1 MNRSNILEVATLA
14 GVSPSTVSR
23 VTSGNA
29 VVKPETRARVL
40 EAMEKLGYK
49 PNSAAQSLSSKRS
62 NTLGMVVAGLDGPFY
77 GPMISGVES
86 ALRARGKHL
95 IIASGSGDAA
105 SEEEAVEFLLNRQVD
120 GLILLTEW
128 LEQRFVSNLEARI
141 PVYMINQ
148 YYQGMDN
155 RVMLLDDVDGGYRA
169 TQYLLSQGH
178 RKIACISGQ
187 EFKQD
192 ANDRVSGY
200 KAALRDAG
208 IPVLDDLIART
219 SFEVQGGIEGMEL
232 LAGRGSEFTAVV
244 VGNDESAIGVYSWAK
259 EHGLQIPQD
268 LSVIG
273 YDDILLA
280 RYLTPP
286 LTTMRAPNYEM
297 AKQAADSAFNE
308 IYSKAVAKGGSF
320 KTELVERGSVARLTP
335 IADAPEELQ
344 AAL

>member
-1 MNRSNILEVATLA
+1 MNRSNILEVAKLA

-29 VVKPETRARVL
+29 VVKPETAQRVQ
-40 EAMEKLGYK
+40 EAMDKLGYR

-86 ALRARGKHL
+86 ALRERGKHL
-95 IIASGSGDAA
+95 IIASGSGNSA
-105 SEEEAVEFLLNRQVD
+105 SEEEAVEFLLSRQVD

-128 LEQRFVSNLEARI
+128 LEQRFVSDLAARI

-148 YYQGMDN
+148 YYEGMDN
-155 RVMLLDDVDGGYRA
+155 RVMLLDDLDGGYRA
-169 TQYLLSQGH
+169 TKYLLDKGH
-178 RKIACISGQ
+178 REIACISAQ

-192 ANDRVSGY
+192 ANDRVKGY

-219 SFEVQGGIEGMEL
+219 SFEVQGGIDAMSL
-232 LAGRGSEFTAVV
+232 LRERKAKFTAVV
-244 VGNDESAIGVYSWAK
+244 VGNDESALGVYSWAK
-259 EHGLQIPQD
+259 DRGLQIPED

-273 YDDILLA
+273 YDDILLS
-280 RYLTPP
+280 RFLTPP
-286 LTTMRAPNYEM
+286 LTTMHAPNFEM
-297 AKQAADSAFNE
+297 AKRAADSAFNE
-308 IYSKAVAKGGSF
+308 IYRKGSPLGGSF
-320 KTELVERGSVARLTP
+320 KTTLVERGSVSVLANVATKSM
-335 IADAPEELQ
+335 ATA
-344 AAL
+344 